1 MNYIPRKL
9 IRPQNQANRQK
20 KQVRTIKRKVL
31 SSLTLASTM
40 LPILVNIASVQ
51 ADENLQSSVVT
62 SVTDASQIKTGNEFI
77 DTIAPSATYLAQN
90 YDLYASVMI
99 AQAVLESGSGTS
111 GLASAPYYN
120 LFGIK
125 GSYQG
130 NFVTMSTQEQASD
143 GTYTTIDASF
153 RSYPSYAES
162 LEDYAQLL
170 ATDFYQGA
178 RKSVAQNYAE
188 ATNFLTGRYATSLS
202 YAQSL
207 NSIIELYDLTR
218 FDNADGSSA
227 GVLSLAN
234 ESNIATQTSSKI
246 YTVVEGDTLNSI
258 AMTYS
263 TTVENLISTN
273 GLVSDIIEI
282 GQKIVINQV
291 KRALVTDEERQAAE
305 EQLYTIQSGDT
316 LSEIA
321 YAHGISLE
329 DLMSWNGL
337 TESLIYPDNQLIVKQ
352 ADPEAQNKLKIRESQ
367 LSLESD
373 YTGELFNLP
382 QFDNFSYNIKG
393 DLEQYQVDYFSNDV
407 WQATLQKRTYSDI
420 ETATIVNGLFDIDGK
435 EQTLEDG
442 SIVKIT
448 TGTTLSNLRY
458 SENQLSINIINQVD
472 DDSIDYFKDDVKAK
486 SLELMDKINQSVH
499 SEVVLRINLTKDD
512 VTRYAVSWREGNVV
526 YTFLEQDLDRL
537 IANL

>member
-178 RKSVAQNYAE
+178 RKSVAQNYVE

>member
-178 RKSVAQNYAE
+178 RKSVAQNYVE

-291 KRALVTDEERQAAE
+291 KRALVTDEERQTAE

-448 TGTTLSNLRY
+448 TGTTLSNLRALC
-458 SENQLSINIINQVD
+458 QL
-472 DDSIDYFKDDVKAK
+472 
-486 SLELMDKINQSVH
+486 
-499 SEVVLRINLTKDD
+499 
-512 VTRYAVSWREGNVV
+512 
-526 YTFLEQDLDRL
+526 
-537 IANL
+537 